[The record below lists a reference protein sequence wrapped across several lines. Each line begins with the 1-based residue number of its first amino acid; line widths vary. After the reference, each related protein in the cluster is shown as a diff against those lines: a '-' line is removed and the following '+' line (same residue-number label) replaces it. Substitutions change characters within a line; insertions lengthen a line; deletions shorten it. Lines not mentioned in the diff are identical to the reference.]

1 MRIHRKG
8 MNGTSEF
15 IIPGFVMSCLTY
27 IKSRFTKS
35 RLDKMNQRLDFFT
48 HTGRNKVRFDRLFYL
63 YRHFERAVF

>member
-1 MRIHRKG
+1 M
-8 MNGTSEF
+8 F
-15 IIPGFVMSCLTY
+15 ILIDDFVMSCLTY

-48 HTGRNKVRFDRLFYL
+48 HMGRNKARFDRLFYL